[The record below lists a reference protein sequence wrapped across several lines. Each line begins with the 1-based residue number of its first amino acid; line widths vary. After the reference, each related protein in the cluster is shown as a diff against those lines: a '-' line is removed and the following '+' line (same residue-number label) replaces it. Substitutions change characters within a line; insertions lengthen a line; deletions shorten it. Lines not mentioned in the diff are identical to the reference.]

1 MCKNKFM
8 KNTFGLTLKDKY
20 GNRIVLWQAKSGQ
33 IFIGFNEGIPLSFVN
48 IVEGKLETFLRDIED
63 FNELKFKKY
72 YHLK

>member
-1 MCKNKFM
+1 M